1 MSKLIIYFLPLNLK
15 SQLISSSFLGWFKMI
30 MNKYC
35 NYVRKFMW
43 QLCEWD
49 RVDIT
54 HWFDNFQNCATMN
67 CQKNV
72 NSIPPTQLPHK
83 FLYIVARFIHNY
95 FESPNIYISISI
107 ASKQSDWF
115 DSQFHNQL
123 SHDIYA
129 CRQINWNRNKTTTT
143 FVGQIA

>member
-1 MSKLIIYFLPLNLK
+1 MYENLCGNCVNGIE
-15 SQLISSSFLGWFKMI
+15 LTLHINLTIFKI
-30 MNKYC
+30 A
-35 NYVRKFMW
+35 R
-43 QLCEWD
+43 LL
-49 RVDIT
+49 
-54 HWFDNFQNCATMN
+54 N

-83 FLYIVARFIHNY
+83 FLYIVVRFIHNY

-123 SHDIYA
+123 SHDICA